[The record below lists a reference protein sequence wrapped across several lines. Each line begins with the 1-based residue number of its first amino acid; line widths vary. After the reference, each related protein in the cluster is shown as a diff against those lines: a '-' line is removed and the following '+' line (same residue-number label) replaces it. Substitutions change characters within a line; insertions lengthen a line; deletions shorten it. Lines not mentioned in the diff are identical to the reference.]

1 MLNNGPRKADTW
13 LARAVALVANSNGPV
28 SRRVMWPEQVAM
40 DLISYIVTFIAAA
53 DWTQ

>member
-1 MLNNGPRKADTW
+1 MGQGKLTLGW
-13 LARAVALVANSNGPV
+13 RAPAQVVNSNGPV
-28 SRRVMWPEQVAM
+28 SRSVMLPEQFAM